1 MKKYMALR
9 FVASLHK
16 ILGGVVVGVGALMFI
31 AGFSRAG
38 TPELAGQYA
47 SYIGLGLALTCFV
60 SGMVI
65 FAFGE
70 LIYLFIDI
78 EENTRSPRAGRSIAA
93 SAGN

>member
-1 MKKYMALR
+1 
-9 FVASLHK
+9 
-16 ILGGVVVGVGALMFI
+16 
-31 AGFSRAG
+31 
-38 TPELAGQYA
+38 
-47 SYIGLGLALTCFV
+47 
-60 SGMVI
+60 MVI